1 MSSSSS
7 SATASAAAATG
18 DLTAMAVVAP
28 PPPNPTYTGITNWD
42 AAMIALA
49 TMADADAD
57 HDFSHADINEAF
69 NMIRSSYNSS
79 CGLTPAAY
87 QKSALKV
94 LALLKNHKN
103 AYSYF
108 KEHLHYIFPCGTD
121 YKTLKDEDAV
131 VGSIGLEF
139 GKYKDKLNAHVTANF
154 NDSLKPLD
162 TATPFNVNL
171 STDASGNPVNVPIT
185 ANILQ
190 QYKISAYPTKIRD
203 QKLSIRSALRGVS
216 PTSNIFIMIIDASFI
231 SMTEIQKIT
240 GTIDSNADPITVY
253 VIRSIENSADAARKI
268 SNLEKETKVVSNI
281 IVRYLDDDNYIST
294 SPPFSKLN
302 AMNQM
307 SNLFTTLSLKC
318 YRKTDDKVTA
328 EIKKTNGS
336 IITIDDIGNVSEIN
350 RATRSAI
357 EQLIIHCAKNNGTPS
372 PESWEEILVYLLL
385 KRSGDWRQALCLLD
399 RDRKYTVT
407 DAFTD
412 VKEPYASLNEL
423 MGGDNKGKV
432 ELFLMTHDR
441 ILLTYA
447 MYLGLNVGYSL
458 RAPIQGDTGNYI
470 TWLVYF
476 KNVADANVPPEVLFK
491 HYNGLMAKIE
501 GAAPSPIFNVDGL
514 YQIIRANVGRIQ
526 AMPLFEFGNYIT
538 QIRLVCH
545 LLKQITPKVMVDAQ
559 LVAIR
564 AKWDSIKAK
573 KAAADAAAGTDV
585 PPPKSCF
592 TDMLQLET
600 EIANAES
607 IYDTLFDI
615 HRWLEE
621 YVGQLQLARA
631 PSSSGSSSSAGAA
644 EDNDVEAN
652 RKITEY
658 FDTLARRIPLMPS
671 DFISEYNIIK
681 NVKKLL
687 DNGTSVTSKLNGSA
701 SDYEIFKKKT
711 LESASKD
718 YKQITDITDTRFDA
732 TIKGYLKTVMTPTI
746 EQNKINELSRTKKN
760 NWNQVRIDIKI
771 YELPITEIARSMGGY
786 IRQFGGAIGD
796 DDVISV
802 QQNII
807 SLRENILPFDATE
820 AEKML
825 TEQYNVGDSTQKDS
839 IALLE
844 LLYPHYIGKVEL
856 NEPYYT
862 DFILECI
869 DLVMEDKKR
878 REAAS
883 ATGDREE
890 LSNAPAASASAA
902 SATASATG
910 DREELSNAPAA
921 SATASAAASNAE
933 GDNAMT
939 ATMIVANDAIIK
951 GLQPAIKNLLEA
963 YPQEPTYNKLYY
975 GMSFVENGKAFTIAD
990 RYVISEREGKKLLDI
1005 FRTYSNQLD
1014 NSSAASSSSSGTA
1027 TAAASATEHF
1037 QNTHSKSFLLYRS
1050 LLYVLDM
1057 INNELDSFKEVYEDE
1072 DETSLQA
1079 ESAMAGAFESEN
1091 SFSQT
1096 SAVSTPVR
1104 GKHATMSPSAS
1115 ANQDGIVSMPTL
1127 LDDIIYSYGDI
1138 SYKQLLGNY
1147 WILLFVNHYICEWN
1161 ALLMAQLNNFMS
1173 QMNTMKIE
1181 DLSAALKALLSIE
1194 TNPCNTDVYDYEDG
1208 DEKTLRDTLKVL
1220 CAEVRIKCILKYHS
1234 SINKNIGTE
1243 EMLDL
1248 IIHILPSNIAT
1259 RLIENLLDK
1268 NPDVPLPPVF
1278 GNIVDPLVEATSK
1291 GKKKENA
1298 GVQTNGKD
1306 AEVEMADPTLQ
1317 GNEAAIAAAAVN
1329 NGDAH
1334 EREVQTSSV
1343 MLHSKEAAAA
1353 AMDAQK
1359 SPLSPRS
1366 VEDIIAQSIQYIR
1379 KSVPISNVYD
1389 SNLGVLNPRLLRGTT
1404 RDELQL
1410 LFAYV
1415 SVSVYYCSQHVMYHY
1430 NLSNNIVLLE
1440 NLFDMIMPSLP
1451 LIQKGMSEENATTF
1465 QTQLTKIIKDH
1476 FESYKWLSDVSDPF
1490 IRNAIVHGI
1499 IILYIKRSNYVS
1511 IGEILSALLVSDTNS
1526 GKLLAYDIISDVYR
1540 TCSIINIYDQ
1550 SEFIHNNIISILN
1563 EGLIERFC
1571 AFKNIE
1577 LPFLI
1582 HYKERMVAAT
1592 LHSSSPILQRPSI
1605 LQRSPSVH
1613 IPPSASATPILLNH
1627 GTSTSTTPIL
1637 NHGASTST
1645 STSTTPTPSSTPIS
1659 SASVTRNFPLQQ
1671 SIAPIFQR
1679 PHSTI
1684 HGIQRQH
1691 SAAPSLQRQHSAIQ
1705 RTHSHSGWLKGL
1717 ATVLKPSKE
1726 EASESS
1732 SSSSSAAVS
1741 PSPVQVKAPLF
1752 TFSPNAA
1759 ATGLLHLSPPRS
1771 SKAQEKSKRAKT
1783 STSHTLSSAAATLP
1797 PSSSATSLPA
1807 TPSLLHTPSAP
1818 TGSSSSSS
1826 AAPELVASSALN
1838 FLRPATAAPS
1848 LLHTSSSPLGSSSSS
1863 NAVPELVASSVYPVT
1878 AASLSSRQ
1886 GQRQGQRLAPRSRS
1900 MSPRRGTATASRNR
1914 AGLQDAAQPAAAPS
1928 PANINIDPHQ
1938 GGGGRKRWAT
1948 RKSTYAPYKKAMMKK
1963 AKKQKGRTLKK

>member
-1 MSSSSS
+1 MLSSSS
-7 SATASAAAATG
+7 SATAAVSSVSAAAATG

-28 PPPNPTYTGITNWD
+28 LPPNPTYTGITNWD

-57 HDFSHADINEAF
+57 HDFSHADINAAF
-69 NMIRSSYNSS
+69 NMIRASYNSS

-94 LALLKNHKN
+94 LSLLKNHKN

-154 NDSLKPLD
+154 NDPKQITD
-162 TATPFNVNL
+162 ITPFLVNFNK
-171 STDASGNPVNVPIT
+171 DASGNPVDVPIT

-231 SMTEIQKIT
+231 SMTEIQKVT
-240 GTIDSNADPITVY
+240 GTIDPNADPITVY

-268 SNLEKETKVVSNI
+268 SNLEKETKDSNI

-318 YRKTDDKVTA
+318 YRKKDDKVTA

-412 VKEPYASLNEL
+412 EPHDPVSLNDL
-423 MGGDNKGKV
+423 MGGDDKGKV

-476 KNVADANVPPEVLFK
+476 KNVADDNVPPEVLFK
-491 HYNGLMAKIE
+491 HYNGLMAKID
-501 GAAPSPIFNVDGL
+501 GILATAATAATARSPIFSVDVL
-514 YQIIRANVGRIQ
+514 YQSIRANVVKIQ
-526 AMPLFEFGNYIT
+526 AMSLFEFGNYIT

-545 LLKQITPKVMVDAQ
+545 LLKQITPKDMVDEQ

-564 AKWDSIKAK
+564 AKWDSIKVI
-573 KAAADAAAGTDV
+573 KAAAASAAGTDV

-621 YVGQLQLARA
+621 YVAAIDLAIT
-631 PSSSGSSSSAGAA
+631 SSSAGAA

-718 YKQITDITDTRFDA
+718 YKQITDITDTWFDA
-732 TIKGYLKTVMTPTI
+732 TIKDSLKTVMTPDVDENAI
-746 EQNKINELSRTKKN
+746 GRLSRTKQN
-760 NWNQVRIDIKI
+760 NWKQVHADIQI
-771 YELPITEIARSMGGY
+771 YELPITEIGRTRGGY

-796 DDVISV
+796 EDVISV

-820 AEKML
+820 AAKML
-825 TEQYNVGDSTQKDS
+825 TEQYNVDDQKRSLD
-839 IALLE
+839 LLQ
-844 LLYPHYIGKVEL
+844 LLYPHFMGEVKL

-869 DLVMEDKKR
+869 ALVMEDKNSR
-878 REAAS
+878 ALAR
-883 ATGDREE
+883 
-890 LSNAPAASASAA
+890 
-902 SATASATG
+902 
-910 DREELSNAPAA
+910 
-921 SATASAAASNAE
+921 AAASGKEASA
-933 GDNAMT
+933 DAAAME
-939 ATMIVANDAIIK
+939 ISNKGANNAII
-951 GLQPAIKNLLEA
+951 QVVRDNIEDLLKA

-990 RYVISEREGKKLLDI
+990 RYIISEREGKELSKI
-1005 FRTYSNQLD
+1005 FTKYSGQLD

-1027 TAAASATEHF
+1027 TAAASADEHF
-1037 QNTHSKSFLLYRS
+1037 QNTYSKSFILYRS
-1050 LLYVLDM
+1050 LLYVLDT
-1057 INNELDSFKEVYEDE
+1057 INNDLDSFKETYEDE
-1072 DETSLQA
+1072 DETFLQV
-1079 ESAMAGAFESEN
+1079 ESARAGVFESESESDN
-1091 SFSQT
+1091 SFSQN

-1115 ANQDGIVSMPTL
+1115 ANQEGIVSMPTL

-1147 WILLFVNHYICEWN
+1147 WILLFVNHFICEWN
-1161 ALLMAQLNNFMS
+1161 ARLMTQLNEFMS
-1173 QMNTMKIE
+1173 QMNTMKIK
-1181 DLSAALKALLSIE
+1181 DLSAALEELLSIE

-1220 CAEVRIKCILKYHS
+1220 CAEVRIKCILEYHS

-1259 RLIENLLDK
+1259 RLIENLLNK
-1268 NPDVPLPPVF
+1268 KPYVQMPPVF
-1278 GNIVDPLVEATSK
+1278 GNIVDPLVEASSK
-1291 GKKKENA
+1291 DKKTANA
-1298 GVQTNGKD
+1298 AVQANGRET
-1306 AEVEMADPTLQ
+1306 EVEMADRVSH
-1317 GNEAAIAAAAVN
+1317 GNEAAIAAAAMDI
-1329 NGDAH
+1329 GEAQA
-1334 EREVQTSSV
+1334 REAQTSSI

-1353 AMDAQK
+1353 ATEAQK
-1359 SPLSPRS
+1359 SPLPPRS

-1404 RDELQL
+1404 RDELRL

-1440 NLFDMIMPSLP
+1440 NLFDMIMPPLP
-1451 LIQKGMSEENATTF
+1451 LMPKGLSKENATTF
-1465 QTQLTKIIKDH
+1465 QAQLAKIIEDH

-1511 IGEILSALLVSDTNS
+1511 IGKILNALLVGDTNS

-1582 HYKERMVAAT
+1582 HYKERMAIAT
-1592 LHSSSPILQRPSI
+1592 LHSNNQILHRPSSFQRPSI
-1605 LQRSPSVH
+1605 LQRSPTVH
-1613 IPPSASATPILLNH
+1613 TPPMDSASTTPILSQSVSTTPILSQSAS
-1627 GTSTSTTPIL
+1627 TSTSTTPIL
-1637 NHGASTST
+1637 NHGASAST
-1645 STSTTPTPSSTPIS
+1645 STSTTPTPRSTPIS
-1659 SASVTRNFPLQQ
+1659 LSANDTHNFPLQQ

-1679 PHSTI
+1679 PYSTI
-1684 HGIQRQH
+1684 RGIQRQY
-1691 SAAPSLQRQHSAIQ
+1691 SAVPSLQRPPSTIKH
-1705 RTHSHSGWLKGL
+1705 THSHSGWLKGL
-1717 ATVLKPSKE
+1717 ATVLKSSKE

-1741 PSPVQVKAPLF
+1741 PSPAPTQAKTSLF

-1759 ATGLLHLSPPRS
+1759 ATDVLRLSPPRS
-1771 SKAQEKSKRAKT
+1771 SKAE
-1783 STSHTLSSAAATLP
+1783 AAE
-1797 PSSSATSLPA
+1797 
-1807 TPSLLHTPSAP
+1807 
-1818 TGSSSSSS
+1818 SSSS
-1826 AAPELVASSALN
+1826 
-1838 FLRPATAAPS
+1838 
-1848 LLHTSSSPLGSSSSS
+1848 G
-1863 NAVPELVASSVYPVT
+1863 
-1878 AASLSSRQ
+1878 Q
-1886 GQRQGQRLAPRSRS
+1886 GQRTRLI
-1900 MSPRRGTATASRNR
+1900 RGNFSKTGLPPLSTATASTL
-1914 AGLQDAAQPAAAPS
+1914 LQRRKSTEEEAEAEVEAEADAAPAPASKKIRTTSTAPENMADS
-1928 PANINIDPHQ
+1928 
-1938 GGGGRKRWAT
+1938 GGGRKRWAT

-1963 AKKQKGRTLKK
+1963 IRNKKSRTLKK